1 MSDRGS
7 LSRVSI
13 ALAAAAFLVA
23 WGALHWGFFAHDP
36 LKDTPLYERY
46 GDRMLRGGVP
56 YRDFAVEYPPAALPV
71 FILPSL
77 AVGAHDFPAYA
88 RVFEALMGGFGVAC
102 AVLVAAI
109 LVRCNAPPR
118 LIALGI
124 ALVGLGPLALGP
136 VLLSR
141 FDLWP
146 AALTAAAL
154 AAVTF
159 ERSRLGLA
167 LLGVAVAAKL
177 YALVLLPLVLVYVA
191 RRRGGREAL
200 TGAAVALGVTGV
212 LFLPFVVLSPHG
224 VWTSVSGQA
233 TRPLQIESLGSGV
246 LLAAH
251 QAFGVPVTVGSGH
264 GSDNLVG
271 SVPHTLAVELAV
283 LQAIAI
289 VLIWV
294 GFAKGRAELDR
305 LLRASAAAICAFV
318 ALGKVLS
325 PQFLG
330 WLLPLVPLVRGRRG
344 VVAAALLVLAMLLTQ
359 LWFPYRYLRLVYSLD
374 PVASWLVFC
383 RDLVL
388 LALLAVLAWPDQ
400 PRSLHIRRFSGPRY
414 RRRGYS
420 DTKSTPPHDSG
431 AMSSSVSENV
441 HW

>member
-7 LSRVSI
+7 LSRASI
-13 ALAAAAFLVA
+13 GLAAAAFLVA

-102 AVLVAAI
+102 AVLVAVI
-109 LVRCNAPPR
+109 LVRCNR
-118 LIALGI
+118 R
-124 ALVGLGPLALGP
+124 P

-177 YALVLLPLVLVYVA
+177 YALVLLPLVLIYVA

-200 TGAAVALGVTGV
+200 TGAAIALGVTGV

-289 VLIWV
+289 VLIV
-294 GFAKGRAELDR
+294 LGFAKGRPELDR
-305 LLRASAAAICAFV
+305 LLRAGAAAICAFV

-344 VVAAALLVLAMLLTQ
+344 VVAAALLVFAMLLTQ

-400 PRSLHIRRFSGPRY
+400 PRSLHIRRFSRPRY